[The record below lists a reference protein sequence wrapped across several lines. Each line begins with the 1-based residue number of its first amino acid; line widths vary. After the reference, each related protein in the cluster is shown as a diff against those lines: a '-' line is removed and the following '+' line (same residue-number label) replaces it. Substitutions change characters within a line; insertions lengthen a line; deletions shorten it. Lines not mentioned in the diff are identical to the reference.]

1 VAKRGHRLGALVE
14 DGGKPEPTSGDGAGG
29 VRPSAWSA
37 VRSEASASW
46 SIWDWSSGR
55 ASPDMSPSSELRA
68 APVALD
74 CSVMTVACAPKD
86 RLTET
91 WNGPE
96 DDEMW
101 AIPR

>member
-1 VAKRGHRLGALVE
+1 
-14 DGGKPEPTSGDGAGG
+14 
-29 VRPSAWSA
+29 
-37 VRSEASASW
+37 
-46 SIWDWSSGR
+46 
-55 ASPDMSPSSELRA
+55 
-68 APVALD
+68 VALD